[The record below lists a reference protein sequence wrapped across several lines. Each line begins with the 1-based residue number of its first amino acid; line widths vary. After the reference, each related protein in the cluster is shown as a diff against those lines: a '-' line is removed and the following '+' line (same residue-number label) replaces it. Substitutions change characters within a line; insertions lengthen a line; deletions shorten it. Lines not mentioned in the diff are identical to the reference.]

1 MARRSVLRFALL
13 LAVLA
18 FLLPLAAVADSCADC
33 LGSDSPECCTPSCC
47 LCCLPG
53 SPVLTAA
60 LWEGRQTESV
70 AVVPGPPNGP
80 SPSSPPRDI
89 FHVPKLSFL

>member
-1 MARRSVLRFALL
+1 MARRSMIRFAAL
-13 LAVLA
+13 LAALA

-33 LGSDSPECCTPSCC
+33 LGEESPECCPPSCC

-53 SPVLTAA
+53 SPILTAA
-60 LWEGRQTESV
+60 LWEGRLPEV
-70 AVVPGPPNGP
+70 ADLAPSPPNGP

-89 FHVPKLSFL
+89 FHVPKA